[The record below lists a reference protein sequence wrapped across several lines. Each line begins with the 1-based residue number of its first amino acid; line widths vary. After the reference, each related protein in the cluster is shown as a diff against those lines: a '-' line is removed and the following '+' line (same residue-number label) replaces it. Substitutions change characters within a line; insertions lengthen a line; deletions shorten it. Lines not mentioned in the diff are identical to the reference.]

1 MHDVS
6 PPSAR
11 ALRKATLSLAA
22 LSIGV
27 AIAACSDSS
36 TAPEFAKTSTPAIS
50 ALVTHPAG
58 ILAKQTPLAGTPW
71 GVDIS
76 INEVAY
82 VTQLTSNQVAVTNT
96 TAQTISNEIAVGNNP
111 TAVAFS
117 PDGLTA
123 YVTNQSDGT
132 LGVINVASG
141 VQTSTIALPTGV
153 SSFAVAAA
161 PSGKTV
167 FVSGNGTEVYVINA
181 HTMHITDSIPVGS
194 APNAFALSPDE
205 KFFYVSSFLGGTATQ
220 FNIANHHVVR
230 TFTTGGTPQGLS
242 TNMAGTE
249 LYVANEG
256 GYVSLFKVSTGALI
270 TTLPLTAGGFGTA
283 VSPDDNHL
291 YVGEPSAGVVQ
302 IVNLVTHTVLKSIAV
317 GGSPRRIAF
326 NPTGK
331 IAIVANDQGYLSFI
345 K

>member
-1 MHDVS
+1 MRDAP

-11 ALRKATLSLAA
+11 ALRPATLVAA
-22 LSIGV
+22 LALGA
-27 AIAACSDSS
+27 AIAACSDS
-36 TAPEFAKTSTPAIS
+36 TGPQAGYTKVPTIS

-58 ILAKQTPLAGTPW
+58 ILAKTTPLSGTPW

-82 VTQLTSNQVAVTNT
+82 VTQLDAGQVAVTNT
-96 TAQTISNEIAVGNNP
+96 STQTISNEISVGSTP

-123 YVTNQSDGT
+123 YVTNQGDGT

-141 VQTSTIALPTGV
+141 VQTSTVALPVGV
-153 SSFAVAAA
+153 SSFAVAAG
-161 PSGKTV
+161 PSGKQV

-181 HTMHITDSIPVGS
+181 HTLKITDSIPVGA

-220 FNIANHHVVR
+220 FNISTHHVVR

-242 TNMAGTE
+242 TNKAGTE

-256 GYVSLFKVSTGALI
+256 GFVSLFKVATGALI

-302 IVNLVTHTVLKSIAV
+302 IVNLITHTVLKSIAV